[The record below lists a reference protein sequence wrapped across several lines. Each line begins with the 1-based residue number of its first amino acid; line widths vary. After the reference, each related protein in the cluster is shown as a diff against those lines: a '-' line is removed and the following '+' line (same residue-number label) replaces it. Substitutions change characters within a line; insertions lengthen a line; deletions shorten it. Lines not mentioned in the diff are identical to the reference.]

1 MHVSRRR
8 GVKQVV
14 ELALVVVV
22 ALLLFFWLQR
32 SSELFSLSWRT
43 GELRLVRGRIP
54 AMLRG
59 DLAEALKQMRIE
71 RCHVTAHKEE
81 RGARL
86 SVSGMD
92 DFAAQRLRNIF
103 QLYPMSQ
110 LRVANA
116 PQHGRLLRWVGL
128 SSLVWLFGR
137 RED

>member
-1 MHVSRRR
+1 MEV
-8 GVKQVV
+8 
-14 ELALVVVV
+14 ALVVVV
-22 ALLLFFWLQR
+22 ALGLFFWLQR
-32 SSELFSLSWRT
+32 SAELFSLSWRN

-54 AMLRG
+54 AMLKG
-59 DLAEALKQMRIE
+59 DLAEALTQMRIA
-71 RCHVTAHKEE
+71 RCNVTARKEE

-86 SVSGMD
+86 LVSGMD

-110 LRVANA
+110 LRAANA
-116 PQHGRLLRWVGL
+116 PQHGRLLRWVGF

>member
-1 MHVSRRR
+1 M
-8 GVKQVV
+8 
-14 ELALVVVV
+14 ELALVVLV
-22 ALLLFFWLQR
+22 ALGLFFWLQR
-32 SSELFSLSWRT
+32 SAELFSLSWRN

-54 AMLRG
+54 AMLRS
-59 DLAEALKQMRIE
+59 DLAEALTQMRIE
-71 RCHVTAHKEE
+71 RCNVTASKEE
-81 RGARL
+81 RGAQL

-110 LRVANA
+110 LRAAHA
-116 PQHGRLLRWVGL
+116 PEHGRLLRWVGF